1 MLDPE
6 DVITV
11 DLNEQNNP
19 VDKNN
24 STKQTAQG
32 RIRENCCELDINH
45 QANDEEKSHCNSSL
59 PVVSGGK
66 QHIDSLHVYNQKNH
80 VNDTSIMSTTSC
92 SSIPQR
98 TNRYVLLALYI
109 GYTFLTGCVYWG
121 WNGMQDMLYK
131 SGAFLW
137 RCDGVPL
144 DEVDSINVGDTSY
157 PTCAG
162 RRNAIGDMY
171 TTAFACHFAFSA
183 VAGVLLDLFGPKLCS
198 LLGLSMQALGWILLS
213 VAGESS
219 AAAYFIGAGFI
230 GAGADTAYLPLL
242 SLANLFPKNE
252 SMILSVLGAVRSTSF
267 SIPVILSIIFV
278 NGDYMPN
285 QFSGFC
291 YTYVGV
297 GIGYAIICS
306 AFFVPRRA
314 FNTAKSDAAEEK
326 ELGARG
332 SRLSVYTGSGM
343 PPVSTSLLDAQEI
356 VDDLLGKDQKDNPR
370 RRSSNTLHVEVP
382 RKTSVKAAAAEKPNV
397 NEVVQRKNKDAEED
411 VEEST
416 RYSSYVSNLKR
427 PEYLLIVPFFCM
439 CLIRSEFYGKSNK
452 EILVTSSGSD
462 VYELFSIMNI
472 LSFIPC
478 PIFGRLCDTIGILW
492 VILILN
498 VDGILMYL
506 SVIFDNIPCKVISIL
521 FYFVYTSFCLSN
533 LYCYVAVTFP
543 AEHFGK
549 LTGLASLV
557 GGMFTLLSIGF
568 YRMSTGPAFEDLGY
582 FSFAPA
588 LGIMVGFGVINL
600 VLWWIMKR
608 LEVKTSKQKKSVQ
621 LHLDNVITESHM
633 DNNYKPHKVAC

>member
-1 MLDPE
+1 MLDSK
-6 DVITV
+6 DLVTV
-11 DLNEQNNP
+11 DLGNAKSAADSQYMEPADFPNITVTSVGGCVSKFSATVDAAKHKNAQN
-19 VDKNN
+19 
-24 STKQTAQG
+24 TAITPFG
-32 RIRENCCELDINH
+32 L
-45 QANDEEKSHCNSSL
+45 
-59 PVVSGGK
+59 
-66 QHIDSLHVYNQKNH
+66 
-80 VNDTSIMSTTSC
+80 
-92 SSIPQR
+92 
-98 TNRYVLLALYI
+98 NRFILLALYI

-144 DEVDSINVGDTSY
+144 DEMDSIHVGDTSY

-219 AAAYFIGAGFI
+219 AAAYYAGAGFI
-230 GAGADTAYLPLL
+230 GSGADTAYLPLL

-252 SMILSVLGAVRSTSF
+252 AMILSVLGSVRSTSF
-267 SIPVILSIIFV
+267 AIPIIMSIIFI
-278 NGDYMPN
+278 NGEFAPNEFN
-285 QFSGFC
+285 QFC
-291 YTYVGV
+291 YGYVAI
-297 GIGYAIICS
+297 GIGYAILCS
-306 AFFVPRRA
+306 VLFVPRRPFKVA
-314 FNTAKSDAAEEK
+314 GRTDTQAASPEEQ
-326 ELGARG
+326 EAAARG
-332 SRLSVYTGSGM
+332 RRLSVYTGPGM
-343 PPVSTSLLDAQEI
+343 PPVSTSRLDLQEM
-356 VDDLLGKDQKDNPR
+356 VSELRGTEQSDDSKAKRHSSYTLPANE
-370 RRSSNTLHVEVP
+370 RRSSTMAVEVP
-382 RKTSVKAAAAEKPNV
+382 QLNEELQRNGNNV
-397 NEVVQRKNKDAEED
+397 QVQG
-411 VEEST
+411 
-416 RYSSYVSNLKR
+416 RYSSYGSNLKR
-427 PEYLLIVPFFCM
+427 PEFLLIVPFFCL

-462 VYELFSIMNI
+462 VYELFSIMNV
-472 LSFIPC
+472 LSFVPG

-492 VILILN
+492 VIMILN

-608 LEVKTSKQKKSVQ
+608 LEVKNPKAVKTVRKSGDMELDDVVTLSRHKDVQKDVGKI
-621 LHLDNVITESHM
+621 DR
-633 DNNYKPHKVAC
+633 